1 MRTKRFLPIL
11 FCLLIVPVLMTG
23 YLDGKEKKKPKND
36 VCSASTPESICNAA
50 NTCGSTASAC
60 EVDIKRSG
68 GDSASATPN
77 IPGAKTNAPFCVKT
91 GTTMTF
97 KSTSKDTGFVLDFGT
112 SSPFDSGA
120 AITGGADRP
129 VSVVAK
135 KPGCYTYSVGAC
147 TAGTIYGMCGDDAA
161 QLVVSAK

>member
-1 MRTKRFLPIL
+1 MRTKRLLPIL
-11 FCLLIVPVLMTG
+11 FCLLIFPVVMTG

-91 GTTMTF
+91 GTTITF

-112 SSPFDSGA
+112 CSPFDSG
-120 AITGGADRP
+120 DRK
-129 VSVVAK
+129 SVV
-135 KPGCYTYSVGAC
+135 
-147 TAGTIYGMCGDDAA
+147 
-161 QLVVSAK
+161 